1 MALVAVVLVLLAGV
15 LWGCG
20 SDHPSSRTARAPES
34 AQRAGGER
42 GESEQG
48 EREALRRLPARDRL
62 AYFHLATAAG
72 VLSEDASIQ
81 ISSRKTPA
89 HRSERLAKLRQQVAG
104 LRPADPL
111 LRALRARLL
120 SLIDRA
126 LAAGTSRGSASSQ
139 LTDAIAIV
147 RGLERYARQH
157 PAVSALV
164 PE

>member
-1 MALVAVVLVLLAGV
+1 MALAAVVLVLLAGV

-20 SDHPSSRTARAPES
+20 SDHPSRQRARAP
-34 AQRAGGER
+34 AATPGAGAER

-48 EREALRRLPARDRL
+48 QGEALRRLPPRDRL

-81 ISSRKTPA
+81 LAARKTPA
-89 HRSERLAKLRQQVAG
+89 HRHERLAKLRQQVVM

-120 SLIDRA
+120 ALVDRA
-126 LAAGTSRGSASSQ
+126 VAARAGPRSASRQ

-147 RGLERYARQH
+147 HGLEGYARRH

-164 PE
+164 PD